1 MTGKL
6 ARLMVGTCMTAAL
19 TVSGLA
25 GSMPAAHANP
35 SCVQVAIVGSL
46 NVNLVC
52 TGNNSVSIPITVNVS
67 NVANNN
73 DISLIETEIE
83 NIIVGNNDTVILAAL
98 NNIANNIT
106 TITNLQ
112 CNNVQV
118 LSGNLAITK
127 VCSH

>member
-35 SCVQVAIVGSL
+35 SCVQVAIVGSA

-52 TGNNSVSIPITVNVS
+52 TGNNSVSIPITVTVT

-83 NIIVGNNDTVILAAL
+83 NIIVGNNDTVVLVAL
-98 NNIANNIT
+98 NNIGNNIT

>member
-35 SCVQVAIVGSL
+35 SCVQVAIVGSV

-52 TGNNSVSIPITVNVS
+52 TGNNTVNIPITVTVT

-83 NIIVGNNDTVILAAL
+83 NIIVGNNDTVVLVAL
-98 NNIANNIT
+98 NNIGNNIT

>member
-35 SCVQVAIVGSL
+35 SCVQVAIVGSV

-52 TGNNSVSIPITVNVS
+52 TGNNTVNIPITVTVT

-73 DISLIETEIE
+73 DISLIETEIG
-83 NIIVGNNDTVILAAL
+83 NIIVGNNDTVVLVAL
-98 NNIANNIT
+98 NNIGNNIT

>member
-35 SCVQVAIVGSL
+35 SCVQVAIVGSA

-83 NIIVGNNDTVILAAL
+83 NIIVGNNDTVILVAL